1 MKNITTG
8 EDLKEA
14 ILLLEIEQDEKF
26 QVLRNQIVV
35 TYEALKPLNLL
46 KRTIHDITTS
56 PDLLENL
63 FGSAVG
69 LTTGL
74 ISKKILVGG
83 TGNLMRKLFGT
94 LLQFAVTNIVTRHPD
109 AIKTFGQFI
118 IQTLSRRKEKKS
130 E

>member
-1 MKNITTG
+1 MQNITTAEG
-8 EDLKEA
+8 LKDA
-14 ILLLEIEQDEKF
+14 ILLLEIEQDEKL

-63 FGSAVG
+63 FGSAMG

-109 AIKTFGQFI
+109 AIKTVGQFI
-118 IQTLSRRKEKKS
+118 VQTLSRRKEKNS